1 MEIHLSRVS
10 SEIKIDYN
18 DKSGTMNLYKNIEK
32 SFFDSLTKKIVGNV
46 IYLLIPHF
54 ILIGIVYYH
63 TNQIS
68 NILLQIPPS
77 EAVMQ
82 LLDEQFHFF
91 WMATLLTLSF
101 AILSGVFSIFF
112 MRHLFLV
119 PIKGIT
125 TVLKA
130 IKEKDGDISATLPN
144 YTYDEISDMADSY
157 NDFSRNLKEMIAD
170 TRTRSVKVAFS
181 AARLKKTISQAHNKA
196 DEQEQRANLVFQSS
210 NEATQAIAEIAKST
224 AGISEKNTL
233 NLTDVRNSSKE
244 LLKVQQQ
251 IQSIRELVIQLQDT
265 GQSLQINS
273 INITKILSMVKDFSD
288 QTNLLAL
295 NASIEAARAGDAGRG
310 FAVVADEV
318 RGLAQK
324 VGVATT
330 EIDNNISQ
338 MSSLVSVTNDSA
350 QNILGYVQKT
360 EEFVEHTNTQ
370 FYKLVADFEQ
380 VNSQLTGISTAV
392 EELSY
397 SNKDSHDHVENITK
411 ISCEIKTEMD
421 RSQGY
426 SDELEISTEESQ
438 ELLSRFI
445 IGYGAFE
452 NIIQSAR
459 TCKKQ
464 IDQQLE
470 TLKQSCNLFD
480 HNYQRTNPGQEPAKF
495 NTNYVGTFDT
505 KLQPLFDRF
514 VQMHPEFIYTVLVDK
529 KGYIGTHHKVA
540 STPISGNFDID
551 LAKSRNRRIFFNVTA
566 EKRRATHTQ
575 PFLLQTYIRDTG
587 EILSELSIPVYIDG
601 KHWGAFIIGFN
612 PQVLITEK

>member
-1 MEIHLSRVS
+1 M
-10 SEIKIDYN
+10 
-18 DKSGTMNLYKNIEK
+18 MNLYKNIEK
-32 SFFDSLTKKIVGNV
+32 SFFDSLTKKIIGNV
-46 IYLLIPHF
+46 LFLLIPYI
-54 ILIGIVYYH
+54 ILVGIAYFY
-63 TNQIS
+63 TEQIS
-68 NILLQIPPS
+68 HLLFQSSSNDTVIQS
-77 EAVMQ
+77 LEEK
-82 LLDEQFHFF
+82 LHYF
-91 WMATLLTLSF
+91 WIATLLTLVF
-101 AILSGVFSIFF
+101 AILSGVFSILF
-112 MRHLFLV
+112 MRQLFLV

-125 TVLKA
+125 NILKA
-130 IKEKDGDISATLPN
+130 IKEKNGDISATLPN
-144 YTYDEISDMADSY
+144 YTYDEISGMANSY
-157 NDFSRNLKEMIAD
+157 NDFSKNLKEMIAD

-181 AARLKKTISQAHNKA
+181 AARLKKTITEAHSKA

-210 NEATQAIAEIAKST
+210 NEAIQAIDEIAKST
-224 AGISEKNTL
+224 SEISEKNTL
-233 NLTDVRNSSKE
+233 NLEDVRNSSEE

-251 IQSIRELVIQLQDT
+251 IQSIRKLIIQLQDT
-265 GQSLQINS
+265 GQSLQVNS

-318 RGLAQK
+318 RGLAEK

-338 MSSLVSVTNDSA
+338 MSSLVTVTNDSA

-360 EEFVEHTNTQ
+360 EEFVENTNTQ
-370 FYKLVADFEQ
+370 FYKLVSDFEQ
-380 VNSQLTGISTAV
+380 VNGQLSGISTAV

-411 ISCEIKTEMD
+411 ISCDIKTEMD
-421 RSQGY
+421 RSESY
-426 SDELEISTEESQ
+426 SNELEISTEESQ

-452 NIIQSAR
+452 NIIQSAHN
-459 TCKKQ
+459 CKKQ

-470 TLKQSCNLFD
+470 LLKQSCNLFD
-480 HNYQRTNPGQEPAKF
+480 SNYQRTNPGQEPAKY
-495 NTNYVGTFDT
+495 NTNYVEFFDK
-505 KLQPLFDRF
+505 KLQPLFDGF
-514 VQMHPEFIYTVLVDK
+514 VKKHSEFKYTVLVDK
-529 KGYIGTHHKVA
+529 KGYIGTHHKVVSA
-540 STPISGNFDID
+540 PISGNFNVD
-551 LAKSRNRRIFFNVTA
+551 LVQSRNRRIFFNVNA

-587 EILSELSIPVYIDG
+587 EILSELSIPVYIDR
-601 KHWGAFIIGFN
+601 KHWGAFILGFD

>member
-1 MEIHLSRVS
+1 M
-10 SEIKIDYN
+10 
-18 DKSGTMNLYKNIEK
+18 MNLYKNVEK
-32 SFFDSLTKKIVGNV
+32 YFFDSLTKKIIGNV
-46 IYLLIPHF
+46 VFLLIPYI
-54 ILIGIVYYH
+54 ILMGVAYYY
-63 TNQIS
+63 TEQIS
-68 NILLQIPPS
+68 HLLRQNPPDES
-77 EAVMQ
+77 VMQ
-82 LLDEQFHFF
+82 LFKEQFFHF
-91 WMATLLTLSF
+91 WL
-101 AILSGVFSIFF
+101 AILITLAFTIFSAVFSIFF
-112 MRHLFLV
+112 MRQLFLV

-125 TVLKA
+125 KILKA
-130 IKEKDGDISATLPN
+130 IKEQDGDISATLPN
-144 YTYDEISDMADSY
+144 YTYDEISGMANSY
-157 NDFSRNLKEMIAD
+157 NDFSKNLKEMIAD

-181 AARLKKTISQAHNKA
+181 AARLKKTLSQAHNKA

-224 AGISEKNTL
+224 SEISEKNTL
-233 NLTDVRNSSKE
+233 NLADVRNSSKE

-251 IQSIRELVIQLQDT
+251 IQSIRELIIQLQET
-265 GQSLQINS
+265 GSCLQVNS

-324 VGVATT
+324 VSVATT

-338 MSSLVSVTNDSA
+338 MSSLVTVTNESA

-370 FYKLVADFEQ
+370 FYKLVSDFEQ
-380 VNSQLTGISTAV
+380 VNSQLSGISTAV

-411 ISCEIKTEMD
+411 ISCDIKTEMD

-426 SDELEISTEESQ
+426 SNELEVSTEESQ

-459 TCKKQ
+459 SCKKE

-470 TLKQSCNLFD
+470 SLKQSLDLFD
-480 HNYQRTNPGQEPAKF
+480 CNYQRMNHGQEPAKF
-495 NTNYVGTFDT
+495 STNYVDAFDT
-505 KLQPLFDRF
+505 KLQPLFDSF
-514 VQMHPEFIYTVLVDK
+514 LKVHPEFIYTVLVDK
-529 KGYIGTHHKVA
+529 KGYIGTHHKAA
-540 STPISGNFDID
+540 SIAISGNFNVD
-551 LAKSRNRRIFFNVTA
+551 LVKSRNRRIFFNVNA
-566 EKRRATHTQ
+566 EKRRVTHTQ

>member
-1 MEIHLSRVS
+1 
-10 SEIKIDYN
+10 
-18 DKSGTMNLYKNIEK
+18 MNLYKNIEK
-32 SFFDSLTKKIVGNV
+32 SFFDSLNKKIIGNV
-46 IYLLIPHF
+46 IYLLIPNF
-54 ILIGIVYYH
+54 ILIGVTYYH
-63 TNQIS
+63 TDQIS
-68 NILLQIPPS
+68 NLLLQVS
-77 EAVMQ
+77 SNEAVMKLLEEQ
-82 LLDEQFHFF
+82 LNFF
-91 WMATLLTLSF
+91 WIAILLTLTF
-101 AILSGVFSIFF
+101 AIFSGVFSILF

-119 PIKGIT
+119 PIRAIT
-125 TVLKA
+125 NVLKA
-130 IKEKDGDISATLPN
+130 IKDKDGDISATLPN
-144 YTYDEISDMADSY
+144 YTYDEISDMANSY
-157 NDFSRNLKEMIAD
+157 NDFSKNLKEMIAD

-181 AARLKKTISQAHNKA
+181 AARLKKNISKAHCKA
-196 DEQEQRANLVFQSS
+196 NEQEQRANLVFQSS
-210 NEATQAIAEIAKST
+210 NEATQAITEIAQST

-233 NLTDVRNSSKE
+233 NLVDVRSSSEE

-251 IQSIRELVIQLQDT
+251 VQSIRELVIQLLDT
-265 GQSLQINS
+265 GKSLEVNS

-338 MSSLVSVTNDSA
+338 MSSLVNVTNDSA

-360 EEFVEHTNTQ
+360 EEFVEHTNKQ
-370 FYKLVADFEQ
+370 FYKLVTDFEQ

-411 ISCEIKTEMD
+411 ISCEIKAEMD

-426 SDELEISTEESQ
+426 SNELEISTEESQ

-459 TCKKQ
+459 GCKKQ

-470 TLKQSCNLFD
+470 PLKQGCNLFD

-495 NTNYVGTFDT
+495 NTNYVDAFDT
-505 KLQPLFDRF
+505 RLQPLFDRF
-514 VQMHPEFIYTVLVDK
+514 VQTHPEFIYTVLVDK
-529 KGYIGTHHKVA
+529 NGYIGTHHKAA
-540 STPISGNFDID
+540 STPISGNFNID
-551 LAKSRNRRIFFNVTA
+551 LAKSRNRRIFFDGNA
-566 EKRRATHTQ
+566 EKRRATHTL

-587 EILSELSIPVYIDG
+587 EILSELSIPVYIVG

>member
-1 MEIHLSRVS
+1 
-10 SEIKIDYN
+10 
-18 DKSGTMNLYKNIEK
+18 MNLYKNVEK
-32 SFFDSLTKKIVGNV
+32 SFFDSLTKKIIGNV
-46 IYLLIPHF
+46 IFLLIPCN
-54 ILIGIVYYH
+54 ILIGITYYY
-63 TNQIS
+63 TDKIS
-68 NILLQIPPS
+68 HLLLQVPAN

-82 LLDEQFHFF
+82 LIEAQLYYF
-91 WMATLLTLSF
+91 WLAALLTLTF
-101 AILSGVFSIFF
+101 ALFSGVFSIFF
-112 MRHLFLV
+112 MRKLFLV

-125 TVLKA
+125 NILKA
-130 IKEKDGDISATLPN
+130 IKDKDGDISATLPN
-144 YTYDEISDMADSY
+144 YTYDEISNMANSY
-157 NDFSRNLKEMIAD
+157 NDFSKNLKQMIAD

-210 NEATQAIAEIAKST
+210 NEATQAIAEIAQST

-338 MSSLVSVTNDSA
+338 MSSLVSITNDSA

-360 EEFVEHTNTQ
+360 EEFVEQTNTQ
-370 FYKLVADFEQ
+370 FYKLVTDFEQ
-380 VNSQLTGISTAV
+380 VNNQLTGISTAV

-411 ISCEIKTEMD
+411 ISCEIKAEMD

-426 SDELEISTEESQ
+426 SNELEISTEESQ

-459 TCKKQ
+459 SCKKQ
-464 IDQQLE
+464 IDEQLVS
-470 TLKQSCNLFD
+470 LKQSCNLFD

-495 NTNYVGTFDT
+495 NTSYVDTFDAR
-505 KLQPLFDRF
+505 LQPLFDRF
-514 VQMHPEFIYTVLVDK
+514 VKTHPEFRYAVLVDK
-529 KGYIGTHHKVA
+529 NGYIGTHHKAA
-540 STPISGNFDID
+540 STPISGNFNID
-551 LAKSRNRRIFFNVTA
+551 LAKSRNRRIFFDGNA
-566 EKRRATHTQ
+566 EKRRATHTL

-612 PQVLITEK
+612 PQVLITEKEP